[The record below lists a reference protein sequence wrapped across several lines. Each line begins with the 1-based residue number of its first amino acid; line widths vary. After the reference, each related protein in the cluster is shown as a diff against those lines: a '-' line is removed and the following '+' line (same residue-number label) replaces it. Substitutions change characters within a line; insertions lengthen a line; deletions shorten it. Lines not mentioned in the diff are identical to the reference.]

1 MLDYDWIVVGAGMT
15 GCTFATVRAEQ
26 FNDKVLV
33 VEQRMNVGGN
43 CYDEYAPSYGLVHKF
58 GPHLFHT
65 NSRKVSDFLGQ
76 FTDWRPYEH
85 RVLVRVDGQDVPL
98 PINFTSIQKLFP
110 PYLATDIIE
119 DLLCI
124 ENYGASI
131 TLADLM
137 AKRPSHALTKLV
149 LSKVFKPYSDKQW
162 GSSFDEIDP
171 AVLKRVPIRLS
182 HDDRYFTDTF
192 QYLPAHGY
200 TAMFQTMLD
209 HPNINVMTN
218 TKWDQIKRHWSP
230 SRSRLYWTGTIDSY
244 HDYEFGALPY
254 RSIEFQTIEG
264 PPLQTGTLNLPMDP
278 DYTRVS
284 DQSIINSHPQSP
296 VHLLTYEEP
305 FAYDHTDPG
314 QVPYYPVANAASKD
328 LYRKYSDK
336 AAAFVTFGGRLGSFQ
351 YLNMDQAC
359 AQALSHAGY
368 SEDPT

>member
-15 GCTFATVRAEQ
+15 GSTFAAVRAEQ
-26 FNDKVLV
+26 YGDRVLV
-33 VEQRMNVGGN
+33 VEQRHHVGGN
-43 CYDEYAPSYGLVHKF
+43 CYDEYAPGFGLIHVY

-65 NSRKVSDFLGQ
+65 NSAKVANFLGNY
-76 FTDWRPYEH
+76 TDWRPYEH
-85 RVLVRVDGQDVPL
+85 RVLAAVDGQQVPL
-98 PINFTSIQKLFP
+98 PINFRSIEMLFP
-110 PYLATDIIE
+110 RKVASELIE

-124 ENYGASI
+124 ENYGASV
-131 TLADLM
+131 TLADLTV
-137 AKRPSHALTKLV
+137 KRPNSPLLKLI
-149 LSKVFKPYSDKQW
+149 LSKVFKPYSEKQW
-162 GSSFDEIDP
+162 GTTFDDIDP

-182 HDDRYFTDTF
+182 YDDRYFTDTF
-192 QYLPAHGY
+192 QWLPGQGY
-200 TAMFQTMLD
+200 TKMFQNMLR

-244 HDYEFGALPY
+244 HEYEYGPLPY
-254 RSIEFQTIEG
+254 RTIDFQNIEG
-264 PPLQTGTLNLPMDP
+264 MPLQTGTLNLPMDQ

-284 DQSIINSHPQSP
+284 DQSIINNHPPSAA
-296 VHLLTYEEP
+296 HILTYEEP
-305 FAYDHTDPG
+305 AAYNHLNVLD
-314 QVPYYPVANAASKD
+314 VPYYPVTNAASKE

-368 SEDPT
+368 IEDPT